1 MAHSRQF
8 WIRFQHCASLFL
20 KYWQLVCLCA
30 LGFVP
35 LSGKAEP
42 VYELEEL
49 LLRAWH
55 FEKEVLDLPV
65 DVQRVDRDQIDR
77 SLATSVPD
85 LLESEANLHFT
96 TTSGFTNVDMRGFG
110 ENSGLRT
117 LVLIDGQPLNP
128 GDMGRINWEL
138 IPLHAIESIEVL
150 KGGQNVL
157 YGDKA
162 LSGVIKIE
170 TGRSSAP
177 GLSLEGRG
185 GSFGSS
191 HGAISGSFGQEAWR
205 FRAGAT
211 RSRSDGYRENAT
223 STTRDAYFSLGYG
236 FANGD
241 DLDLRLAMG
250 ESEFTYPGGLIYE
263 DFRSRPRS
271 SDKLGIEGSENAAVS
286 VTASFDAQRD
296 WGDWE
301 TLVGYDYTEVDF
313 AFEPERFGR
322 NEQDGVYLKPRL
334 KLGQAETVLIA
345 GADLLYDALSFTA
358 YLDETRG
365 LVPSEAD
372 LSEQRLSP
380 YFLLEHEITEQFTLS
395 GGARYEWLRYEV
407 DATGYDRSQLSPVI
421 VTNRGTFP
429 NPSYQNPPDTIDDGT
444 FEKSLRQGGMAAEL
458 SLNYRLHQD
467 WSLFAAYDRVYR
479 YPVFDERSSYQG
491 FPLAEEVNTSL
502 EAEEGD
508 NFELGLKYMGRRH
521 ELFLTTFLLKMENEI
536 IFDATAT
543 GSHPTGKGLNINLG
557 PVDRYGGDL
566 LYRYDAGQWGL
577 SLQFAYVATEMKAGP
592 GRGEAVP
599 LVPSWVTTSQIWW
612 EPREGLRLRALH
624 RYLGECFEGSDFRNE
639 RAPVAAYQLVDLS
652 ADWRVSPNCRVFMK
666 VDNVFDELYAE
677 TAIQGLF
684 YPGNG
689 RAFELGVKLDF

>member
-1 MAHSRQF
+1 MYA
-8 WIRFQHCASLFL
+8 
-20 KYWQLVCLCA
+20 
-30 LGFVP
+30 
-35 LSGKAEP
+35 
-42 VYELEEL
+42 LEEAL
-49 LLRAWH
+49 VRAWH

-65 DVQRVDRDQIDR
+65 DVLRVDRNAIDR
-77 SLATSVPD
+77 SLASSVPD
-85 LLESEANLHFT
+85 LLESEANLYFT
-96 TTSGFTNVDMRGFG
+96 TMSGFTNVDMRGFG

-162 LSGVIKIE
+162 LTGVIKIE
-170 TGRSSAP
+170 TRRSGAP
-177 GLSLEGRG
+177 GLNLEGRA

-191 HGAISGSFGQEAWR
+191 RGALSGNFGDGAWR

-211 RSRSDGYRENAT
+211 RSRSEGYRENAA
-223 STTRDAYFSLGYG
+223 SETRDAYLSFGYS

-241 DLDLRLAMG
+241 DLNLRVSMG

-263 DFRSRPRS
+263 DYRSRPRS
-271 SDKLGIEGSENAAVS
+271 SDKLGIEGSENSALAL
-286 VTASFDAQRD
+286 TARFDAQRD
-296 WGDWE
+296 WGGWE
-301 TLVGYDYTEVDF
+301 ALLGYDYSAVDF
-313 AFEPERFGR
+313 AFEPQRFGS
-322 NEQDGVYLKPRL
+322 NEQDGVYLKPRF
-334 KLGQAETVLIA
+334 KLGQAETVLI
-345 GADLLYDALSFTA
+345 GGVDLLYDALSFTS
-358 YLDETRG
+358 YLDKTRR

-372 LSEQRLSP
+372 LHEERLSP
-380 YFLLEHEITEQFTLS
+380 YFLLEHELTEQLTLS

-407 DATGYDRSQLSPVI
+407 DAASYDRSQLSPVI

-429 NPSYQNPPDTIDDGT
+429 NPNYKNPPDRIDDGT
-444 FEKSLRQGGMAAEL
+444 FQKSLRQDGMAAEL

-479 YPVFDERSSYQG
+479 YPVFDERASYQG

-521 ELFLTTFLLKMENEI
+521 EVFLTGFLLKMENEI
-536 IFDATAT
+536 IFDSEVT
-543 GSHPTGKGLNINLG
+543 GSNPAAKGLNINLG

-592 GRGEAVP
+592 GRGESVP
-599 LVPSWVTTSQIWW
+599 LVPAWVTTSQIWW
-612 EPREGLRLRALH
+612 EPIAGLRLRALH
-624 RYLGECFEGSDFRNE
+624 RYLGERFEGSDFRNE
-639 RAPVAAYQLVDLS
+639 RAPVAAYQLVDFS
-652 ADWRVSPNCRVFMK
+652 VDWRVSPNSRVFVR